1 MVNRNS
7 DAMEWKRYFILSAL
21 FVITLSVYA
30 QNTIE
35 IFDDLTYQW
44 DKEAEKLST
53 YDGLLEFCQNDD
65 YRYATIDILRG
76 IHHYDSVLYKNLKV
90 AQRRDR
96 HNHDINKTIKEIEN
110 FERNY
115 TTKNFIHFLHG
126 DCDRS
131 TELEKQSTALRKDSG
146 EGSYDNQV
154 YVLEVELGRYVH
166 HVTKKV
172 DQIRNLTHHL
182 YD

>member
-1 MVNRNS
+1 M
-7 DAMEWKRYFILSAL
+7 DFKRILTLTFFGLIAL
-21 FVITLSVYA
+21 SSFG
-30 QNTIE
+30 QKTID

-44 DKEAEKLST
+44 DREAEKLST
-53 YDGLLEFCQNDD
+53 YEGLLEFCQNDE
-65 YRYATIDILRG
+65 YRYATIDILKG
-76 IHHYDSVLYKNLKV
+76 IHHYDSVLYKNLQK

-96 HNHDINKTIKEIEN
+96 HNHNINKTIKEIEN

-131 TELEKQSTALRKDSG
+131 VELEKQSASLRKDSG

>member
-1 MVNRNS
+1 MKI
-7 DAMEWKRYFILSAL
+7 KRVFNFLVFLMIVA
-21 FVITLSVYA
+21 SVRA
-30 QNTIE
+30 QSTIE
-35 IFDDLTYQW
+35 VFDELTYKW
-44 DKEAEKLST
+44 DLEAEKLST
-53 YDGLLEFCQNDD
+53 YEGLLEFCGNDD
-65 YRYATIDILRG
+65 YRYSTIDILKS
-76 IHHYDSVLYKNLKV
+76 IHHYDSLLYKSLQQ
-90 AQRRDR
+90 ARRRDR
-96 HNHDINKTIKEIEN
+96 HNHNINKTIKEIEN

-126 DCDRS
+126 DCNKS
-131 TELEKQSTALRKDSG
+131 TDLEKHSSELRKDSG

-172 DQIRNLTHHL
+172 DHIRSLTHHL

>member
-1 MVNRNS
+1 
-7 DAMEWKRYFILSAL
+7 MELKRTLIF
-21 FVITLSVYA
+21 FVVAIVVLGANA
-30 QNTIE
+30 QSTVE
-35 IFDDLTYQW
+35 VFDDLTYKW
-44 DKEAEKLST
+44 DMEAEKLSS
-53 YDGLLEFCQNDD
+53 YEGLLEFCNNDD
-65 YRYATIDILRG
+65 YRYATIDILKS
-76 IHHYDSVLYKNLKV
+76 IHHYDSLLYRSLLQ
-90 AQRRDR
+90 ARRKDR
-96 HNHDINKTIKEIEN
+96 HNHNINKTIKEIEN

-126 DCDRS
+126 DCNKSID
-131 TELEKQSTALRKDSG
+131 LEKHSSELRKDSG

-172 DQIRNLTHHL
+172 DHIRSLTHHL